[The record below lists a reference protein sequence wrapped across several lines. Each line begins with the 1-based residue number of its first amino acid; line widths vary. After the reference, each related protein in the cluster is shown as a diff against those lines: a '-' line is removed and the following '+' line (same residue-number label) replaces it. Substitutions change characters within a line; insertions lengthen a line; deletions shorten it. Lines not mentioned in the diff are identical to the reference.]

1 MFSRNRLFLVI
12 ASVAALVAWSPAAQA
27 DQNVLGGAR
36 IGYFADP
43 NAPLVGGELLFKV
56 VPAFYFN
63 PNVEFVFQGDSYITA
78 NADFHY
84 DFPLHSNR
92 TTVWAGAGLGVISVN
107 PDGPA
112 QGNTETGVNVLLGAG
127 MTRGDVIPYVQAK
140 VIAKDDSE
148 LSLALG
154 LRF

>member
-1 MFSRNRLFLVI
+1 MLSRNRLILALI
-12 ASVAALVAWSPAAQA
+12 SAAALATLAPAVRA

-36 IGYFADP
+36 VGYFADP
-43 NAPLVGGELLFKV
+43 DAPLVGGEVLVKV

-63 PNVEFVFQGDSYITA
+63 PNVEFVLQGDSYITA

-84 DFPLHSNR
+84 DFPINGSR
-92 TTVWAGAGLGVISVN
+92 TTLWAGAGLGVISVN

-112 QGNTETGVNVLLGAG
+112 PGDTEAGLNVLLGAG
-127 MTRGDVIPYVQAK
+127 MTRGDVIPYFQAK

-148 LSLALG
+148 LSLAFG

>member
-1 MFSRNRLFLVI
+1 MSSRNRFFL
-12 ASVAALVAWSPAAQA
+12 ALTTAAALAAWSPAVQA
-27 DQNVLGGAR
+27 DSEVLGGAR
-36 IGYFADP
+36 VGYFADP
-43 NAPLVGGELLFKV
+43 NAPLVGGELLLKV

-84 DFPLHSNR
+84 DFPTSSR
-92 TTVWAGAGLGVISVN
+92 TTVWAGAGLGVVSVN
-107 PDGPA
+107 PDGPV
-112 QGNTETGVNVLLGAG
+112 QGNTEAGLNVLLGAG
-127 MTRGDVIPYVQAK
+127 MTRGEVIPYLQAK

-148 LSLALG
+148 LSLAFG